1 MIRRPPRST
10 LSSSSAASDVY
21 KRQVS
26 TQSTGGS
33 QDKMRLRCKVALV
46 GDAMVGKTSLVAMF
60 GSKGGNEFRKN
71 YQMTIGAE
79 VNFQEVV
86 VPDSE
91 PPTVVELFLFDTS
104 GQDMYK
110 PMAAKHWDASSAILL
125 VYDVTNPQSFHNL
138 ERWLD
143 MFSSVNP
150 GRQVRGAVVANKTD
164 LDERAAVPPHE
175 GEAFAQKHDLEFFQ
189 TSAKNNTNVDI
200 PFMFLAS
207 QFKDAY
213 EEQLNEFSNM

>member
-110 PMAAKHWDASSAILL
+110 PMAAKHVRLFPSYRVSIVRSAEAGGMSVGCLICHLVGVRCHQPTIVPQPREMAGYVLQRESWAASA
-125 VYDVTNPQSFHNL
+125 
-138 ERWLD
+138 
-143 MFSSVNP
+143 
-150 GRQVRGAVVANKTD
+150 RGCGGK
-164 LDERAAVPPHE
+164 
-175 GEAFAQKHDLEFFQ
+175 
-189 TSAKNNTNVDI
+189 
-200 PFMFLAS
+200 
-207 QFKDAY
+207 
-213 EEQLNEFSNM
+213 